1 MSLIKVIEVTKYY
14 NIAKTEWY
22 KQIQT
27 MFCAVILI
35 KLVLGKKISKVNQK
49 TVKNK
54 KESAVKKI
62 KQNFIVTCKN

>member
-1 MSLIKVIEVTKYY
+1 MNVPNQSYWSVKYY

-35 KLVLGKKISKVNQK
+35 KLVLGKKISKVN
-49 TVKNK
+49 
-54 KESAVKKI
+54 
-62 KQNFIVTCKN
+62 

>member
-35 KLVLGKKISKVNQK
+35 KLVLGKKISKVN
-49 TVKNK
+49 
-54 KESAVKKI
+54 
-62 KQNFIVTCKN
+62 